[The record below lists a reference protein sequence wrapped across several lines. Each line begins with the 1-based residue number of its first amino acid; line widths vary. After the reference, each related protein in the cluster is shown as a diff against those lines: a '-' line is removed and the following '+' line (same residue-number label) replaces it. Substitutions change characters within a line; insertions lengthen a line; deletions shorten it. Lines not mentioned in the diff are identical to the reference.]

1 MPIRFLE
8 VEDFKTYYN
17 EYVYIVFYF
26 RYSIDTIMLLNVIIM
41 IKEASKCCNP
51 IQLYI
56 LKHC

>member
-26 RYSIDTIMLLNVIIM
+26 RYFIDTIMSLNVIIM

>member
-26 RYSIDTIMLLNVIIM
+26 RYAIDTIMLLNVIIM

>member
-26 RYSIDTIMLLNVIIM
+26 RYFIDTIMLLNVIIM
-41 IKEASKCCNP
+41 IKEANKCCHP
-51 IQLYI
+51 IQSI
-56 LKHC
+56 F

>member
-1 MPIRFLE
+1 MPNRFLE

-26 RYSIDTIMLLNVIIM
+26 RYFIDTIMLLNVIIM

>member
-1 MPIRFLE
+1 MPINFLK
-8 VEDFKTYYN
+8 VEDFKTHYN

-26 RYSIDTIMLLNVIIM
+26 RYFIDTIMLLNVVIM
-41 IKEASKCCNP
+41 IKEANKCCNP

>member
-26 RYSIDTIMLLNVIIM
+26 RYFIDTIMLLNVIII
-41 IKEASKCCNP
+41 IKEDSKCCNP

>member
-26 RYSIDTIMLLNVIIM
+26 RYFIDTIMLLNVKIM

>member
-8 VEDFKTYYN
+8 VEAFKTYYN

-26 RYSIDTIMLLNVIIM
+26 RYFIDTIMLLNVIIM

>member
-8 VEDFKTYYN
+8 VEDFKTHYN

-26 RYSIDTIMLLNVIIM
+26 RYFIDTIMLLNVIIM
-41 IKEASKCCNP
+41 IKEANKCCHP

>member
-8 VEDFKTYYN
+8 VEDFKTYHN

-26 RYSIDTIMLLNVIIM
+26 RYFIDTIMLLNVKIM
-41 IKEASKCCNP
+41 IKEGSKCCNP